1 MAHPFFD
8 SAGYPWEREDARALH
23 LELAVAIAGAVAIDL
38 VYKSCG
44 SGLPGLPQQQ
54 VTPQDQWKHA
64 LETLAAAGL
73 LQVLGQ
79 RLAEHKLPRVH
90 QAFAA
95 VAAAVDPVVELGIV
109 SDRIFVDR
117 SDLRQALSRLGS
129 ANAAVQVLLVR
140 GESGSGKSW
149 TRHIV
154 AEQAKSLGA
163 GCTYLC
169 AGLVGTVDEVLGLIF
184 AELGGEVPPR
194 LTTEQAWFRM
204 ASIRMLE
211 LAGRRQRG
219 SWIVADDLGDGP
231 DGPMLD
237 PQIRQLFDQIAL
249 SMLNPAFARWFR
261 LVLLDY
267 PVQGKVPTQWK
278 GFWLDDRPAAADV
291 GQSHVQ
297 AFLESWARRKQK
309 SMADDDAR
317 AMATELL
324 ARADAPAKDDERPR
338 LERIH
343 DELDLLLARL

>member
-1 MAHPFFD
+1 MAHPFFE
-8 SAGYPWEREDARALH
+8 SARYPWEREDARALH
-23 LELAVAIAGAVAIDL
+23 RELAVAIAGAVDIDL

-44 SGLPGLPQQQ
+44 SGLDGLPQQ
-54 VTPQDQWKHA
+54 VTPQNQWKHA
-64 LETLAAAGL
+64 LEKLAAASL

-79 RLAEHKLPRVH
+79 RLRERKLPRIH
-90 QAFAA
+90 QAYAA
-95 VAAAVDPVVELGIV
+95 IEAAVDPVVEPGIV

-117 SDLRQALSRLGS
+117 GKLRQALSRLGGI
-129 ANAAVQVLLVR
+129 NAAVQVLLVR

-154 AEQAKSLGA
+154 AEQARSLGA

-169 AGLVGTVDEVLGLIF
+169 AGMVGTVDDVLDAIF
-184 AELGGEVPPR
+184 AELGGKVPPQ
-194 LTTEQAWFRM
+194 LTTEQAWFRKVSFEM
-204 ASIRMLE
+204 QD
-211 LAGRRQRG
+211 LAVRRQRG

-237 PQIRQLFDQIAL
+237 PRIRQLFDQIAL
-249 SMLNPAFARWFR
+249 SMLNPAFAQWFR

-267 PVQGKVPTQWK
+267 PVQSKVPTQWK
-278 GFWLDDRPAAADV
+278 GFWLEDRPAAADV
-291 GQSHVQ
+291 QQAEVQ
-297 AFLESWARRKQK
+297 AFLESWTRRRNK

-317 AMATELL
+317 TMAAELL
-324 ARADAPAKDDERPR
+324 AKADAPVQDDERPR